1 MGVCESPLKH
11 ILHKPMALL
20 QLNQVEK
27 RFGGLAAVGGVSM
40 EARDGEILA
49 IVGPNGAGKSTLL
62 RLVIGIHKPT
72 SGTITFDGKNITNVS
87 AHRIRQMGIAMAQ
100 QTPQHFATMSVMENV
115 VLGAMF
121 GTPTGFKNE
130 KRAIELA
137 SNALEAVGLADRR
150 TDEIGNLT
158 LQQQRFLQIAR
169 AIAGQPR
176 ILALDEVMAG
186 LTDGELEASIEI
198 IRNIRDQFDLT
209 IIWVEH
215 VMKAVRSLAERTVV
229 LNFGTV
235 LTRGLPQD
243 VLSHPDVIEAYLG
256 TEVTRA

>member
-1 MGVCESPLKH
+1 
-11 ILHKPMALL
+11 MALL

-27 RFGGLAAVGGVSM
+27 HFGGLAAVGGVSM
-40 EARDGEILA
+40 EAREGEILA

-62 RLVIGIHKPT
+62 KLIIGLYKPT
-72 SGTITFDGKNITNVS
+72 SGTITFDGQNITNLP
-87 AHRIRQMGIAMAQ
+87 AHRIRQRGIAMAQ
-100 QTPQHFATMSVMENV
+100 QTPQHFATMTVMENV
-115 VLGAMF
+115 VLGALF
-121 GTPTGFKNE
+121 GNPNGYQNE
-130 KRAIELA
+130 KRAFELA
-137 SNALEAVGLADRR
+137 GTALEAVGLADRR
-150 TDEIGNLT
+150 HEPISSLT

-198 IRNIRDQFDLT
+198 IRNIRDQFNLT

-235 LTRGLPQD
+235 LTRGLPHE

-256 TEVTRA
+256 KEIAHA

>member
-1 MGVCESPLKH
+1 
-11 ILHKPMALL
+11 MALL

-27 RFGGLAAVGGVSM
+27 HFGGLAAVGGVSM
-40 EARDGEILA
+40 EAQEGEILA

-62 RLVIGIHKPT
+62 KLIIGLIQPT
-72 SGTITFDGKNITNVS
+72 SGTVTFDGQNITGLS

-100 QTPQHFATMSVMENV
+100 QTPQHFSTMPVIDNV
-115 VLGAMF
+115 VLGALF
-121 GTPTGFKNE
+121 GTPNGYQNE

-137 SNALEAVGLADRR
+137 NTALEAVGLADRR
-150 TDEIGNLT
+150 SDQIGNLT

-186 LTDGELEASIEI
+186 LTDHELETSIEI
-198 IRNIRDQFDLT
+198 VRNIRDQFDLT
-209 IIWVEH
+209 VLWVEH
-215 VMKAVRSLAERTVV
+215 VMKAVRSLAERTIV

-235 LTRGLPQD
+235 LTRGLPEE
-243 VLSHPDVIEAYLG
+243 VLSHPDVVEAYLG
-256 TEVTRA
+256 TEVGHA

>member
-1 MGVCESPLKH
+1 
-11 ILHKPMALL
+11 MALL
-20 QLNQVEK
+20 QLQHVEK
-27 RFGGLAAVGGVSM
+27 HFGGLAAVGGVSM
-40 EARDGEILA
+40 EARQGEILA

-62 RLVIGIHKPT
+62 KLVIGLHKAS
-72 SGTITFDGKNITNVS
+72 SGTVTFDGQNITNLP

-100 QTPQHFATMSVMENV
+100 QTPQHFSSMTVMDNV
-115 VLGAMF
+115 VVGAMF
-121 GTPTGFKNE
+121 GTPTGYKND
-130 KRAIELA
+130 KKAFELA
-137 SNALEAVGLADRR
+137 GVALEAVGLADRR
-150 TDEIGNLT
+150 HDLVSNLT

-169 AIAGQPR
+169 SIAGQPR

-198 IRNIRDQFDLT
+198 VRNIRDQFNLT

-235 LTRGLPQD
+235 LTQGLPNE
-243 VLSHPDVIEAYLG
+243 VLNHPDVIEAYLG
-256 TEVTRA
+256 KESHHA